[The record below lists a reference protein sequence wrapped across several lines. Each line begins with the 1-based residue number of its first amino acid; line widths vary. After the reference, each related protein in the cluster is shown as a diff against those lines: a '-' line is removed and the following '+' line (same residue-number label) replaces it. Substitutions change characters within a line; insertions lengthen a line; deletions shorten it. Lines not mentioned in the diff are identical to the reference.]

1 MVTGNQR
8 LEQIKYVVD
17 NSDDVKINKDKI
29 YDYVDMLKVK
39 ENNHY
44 WLNKYKNSFSEKQ
57 LILLVFIIESINFC
71 FWKKPY
77 IEKDFDGHHYSRSTA
92 MIYSLLDKSLTDKSF
107 LNIDNLNNL
116 TKDDLLDILG
126 GDNDLPL
133 IDERYN
139 NISETINTIYNKG
152 DKFFDELFNLKSC
165 MELLEYIV
173 TNFPCF
179 NDVSTYK
186 GQEIYFYKRANLLVR
201 DLFEVSFRV
210 KNNIQNIDDLL
221 GCADYVIP
229 KIFRYYG
236 LIEYSSE
243 LANIVDNDN
252 LILHNSNFEIEIR
265 ANMIYVIELIR
276 SELENT
282 GVKTNSILLDNFIWV
297 TGRNIE
303 GKHHLTETIFY

>member
-1 MVTGNQR
+1 MITRNKR

-17 NSDDVKINKDKI
+17 NSDNVKINENKI
-29 YDYVDMLKVK
+29 SDYVAILKAT
-39 ENNHY
+39 ENNNY
-44 WLNKYKNSFSEKQ
+44 WLNKYKNDFSEKQ

-77 IEKDFDGHHYSRSTA
+77 IEKDFNGHHYNRSTA
-92 MIYSLLDKSLTDKSF
+92 MIYSLLDKSITDKSF
-107 LNIDNLNNL
+107 LDIDNLINL
-116 TKDDLLDILG
+116 TKKSLIDILG

-139 NISETINTIYNKG
+139 NIRETINIIYNKG
-152 DKFFDELFNLKSC
+152 DEFFDELFSIKSC
-165 MELLEYIV
+165 AGLLEYIV
-173 TNFPCF
+173 NNFPNF
-179 NDVSTYK
+179 RDISNYK
-186 GQEIYFYKRANLLVR
+186 DQKIYFYKRANLLVR
-201 DLFEVSFRV
+201 DLFEVSFMI
-210 KNNIQNIDDLL
+210 KNNIKSIDDLL

-236 LIEYSSE
+236 LIEYSDE
-243 LANIVDNDN
+243 LANIIDNED
-252 LILHNSNFEIEIR
+252 LILHDSNFEIEIR
-265 ANMIYVIELIR
+265 ANMLYVIELIKA
-276 SELENT
+276 ELENN